1 MNLFDVILLDLP
13 MQYILVFNILTN
25 IILFFLVYAKFCF
38 NMGSRLIHQI
48 KQHKHFLKLLL
59 DCFLTCSIFNV
70 TCCMNMVKLTFKAV
84 DFQSITFKAVLLV
97 IIYITSSFQ
106 KKISTNTTKR
116 HFLSGSCSHKSTKSL
131 GVLLYFFFPITYLM
145 YFLDITLLSS
155 KLKHDKFILSL
166 ILSIFIYKNFSYAD
180 MKIGI

>member
-1 MNLFDVILLDLP
+1 M
-13 MQYILVFNILTN
+13 
-25 IILFFLVYAKFCF
+25 
-38 NMGSRLIHQI
+38 
-48 KQHKHFLKLLL
+48 L

-84 DFQSITFKAVLLV
+84 DFQIITFKAVLLV

-106 KKISTNTTKR
+106 KKKYPPIPLKDIFYLVVVVTNLQKVWV
-116 HFLSGSCSHKSTKSL
+116 SYCM
-131 GVLLYFFFPITYLM
+131 YFFFPITYLM

-166 ILSIFIYKNFSYAD
+166 ILSIFIYKNFFYAD